1 MNYNNISHLH
11 NFQLSQD
18 TYNAFYSLT
27 NAMISIYLIIDH
39 LFITNSYLIYN
50 LYLFSIQNRGTPTVA
65 YLCSIA
71 YILLQTLISFSIPL
85 LQNHSYEY
93 VLSIVLNIFSQWDL
107 ALAYVALS
115 TP

>member
-1 MNYNNISHLH
+1 MV
-11 NFQLSQD
+11 
-18 TYNAFYSLT
+18 
-27 NAMISIYLIIDH
+27 SIYLIIDH
-39 LFITNSYLIYN
+39 LFITNSYLMYN
-50 LYLFSIQNRGTPTVA
+50 QYLFSMQNRGTPTVA

-71 YILLQTLISFSIPL
+71 YILLQKLISFSIPL